1 MNKATYLFLLLL
13 LLFLPQAKAQ
23 NAPNP
28 QSDTLTASPTYRDD
42 TLSISGETDET
53 TVFRGKKLIAAAS
66 LIALG
71 AVTTSVPQCREWN
84 KKWRN
89 KMSSIRNGHYI
100 HADDYLQY
108 VPSIAHIGLSLLGA
122 KASHSY
128 LERTCVLATSYATMG
143 ILVNS
148 LKHSVRKRR
157 PDSRARNSF
166 PSGHTATVFMGA
178 ELVRL
183 EYKNDSRWYGI
194 GAYAIACGVGFLRT
208 YNNRHWLS
216 DVFAGAGIGLLSA
229 HVGYWLL
236 PLERKIFRLNKKK
249 QNTSLLLCP
258 YYDNDHHGGGVLL
271 STTF

>member
-1 MNKATYLFLLLL
+1 MNKAILRFLLLL

-42 TLSISGETDET
+42 TLSISDETDET

-66 LIALG
+66 LITLG
-71 AVTTSVPQCREWN
+71 AVTTSVPQCRKWN

-89 KMSSIRNGHYI
+89 KMSSIHNGHYI

-108 VPSIAHIGLSLLGA
+108 VPSIAHIGLSILGA

-128 LERTCVLATSYATMG
+128 LERTCVLATSCATMG

-148 LKHSVRKRR
+148 LKHTVRKRR

-166 PSGHTATVFMGA
+166 PSSHTATVFMGA
-178 ELVRL
+178 ELVHL
-183 EYKNDSRWYGI
+183 EYKNNSRWYGI
-194 GAYAIACGVGFLRT
+194 GAYAIACSVVFLRT

-236 PLERKIFRLNKKK
+236 PFGAEVISLE
-249 QNTSLLLCP
+249 
-258 YYDNDHHGGGVLL
+258 
-271 STTF
+271 